1 MLLRA
6 PTISGTIS
14 HAGVSYT
21 IVNGLVE
28 VADMNAAK
36 EFIGSHG
43 FTVGG
48 PDEERVRTTVKLSR
62 EEMISTIKSITE
74 SGSYEGKNLITMKA
88 DRLAE
93 VFAIVVEE
101 DRVKRTD
108 FERAHRQ
115 DDTQR
120 PQPQPGSAAGAFTP
134 IEMPVGR
141 DAQTAWLTDHGVVT
155 GGNLSDEQLA
165 GITKSEVDKA
175 NLKLARAA
183 K

>member
-88 DRLAE
+88 DRLSD
-93 VFAIVVEE
+93 VFEKVVEE
-101 DRVKRTD
+101 DRVKRADFDRAQQSTD
-108 FERAHRQ
+108 TRQ
-115 DDTQR
+115 L
-120 PQPQPGSAAGAFTP
+120 QPGSAAGGFTP
-134 IEMPVGR
+134 IAMPVGR
-141 DAQTAWLTDHGVVT
+141 EAQTAWLKDHGVVT

-175 NLKLARAA
+175 NIKLARTA